1 MIENAVNR
9 DIKYCIILE
18 NNIDL
23 RVISRPNNPVN
34 YSEELISRGSE
45 ILLNFFHYRK
55 EKSKD
60 TSINDIIIRIK
71 KGDRDLKET
80 FLNDYKP
87 FIAKAVSQI
96 TGKYI
101 YPDESEE
108 FSIALIAFNEA
119 IDNFN
124 ENTNGNFLSFSKQNI
139 KWKLINYYKKHSKD
153 KNIYPFTY
161 FDNEENK
168 DFEERYLTI
177 ESNQVYESIERKEQ
191 IINFS
196 KKLNDFG
203 ITFEDL
209 LVSGPKHRDS
219 KELLLGIANEI
230 FSRKEI
236 FNKLLSQK
244 SIPVNDLLKVTSV
257 SRRTIERNRKF
268 IIAACLIFNEDFD
281 FLRNRKNTSSMKK
294 DCNIQDI

>member
-1 MIENAVNR
+1 MFTDIETIYSSVNH
-9 DIKYCIILE
+9 
-18 NNIDL
+18 
-23 RVISRPNNPVN
+23 
-34 YSEELISRGSE
+34 SEELISRGSE
-45 ILLNFFHYRK
+45 ILLNFFHYKK

-60 TSINDIIIRIK
+60 ISINDIIIRIK
-71 KGDRDLKET
+71 KGDRELKEC

-87 FIAKAVSQI
+87 FIAKVVSQI

-101 YPDESEE
+101 YPEESEE

-124 ENTNGNFLSFSKQNI
+124 EKTNGNFLSFSKQNI
-139 KWKLINYYKKHSKD
+139 KWKLINHYKKHIKD
-153 KNIYPFTY
+153 KNVYPFTY
-161 FDNEENK
+161 FDNENNK
-168 DFEERYLTI
+168 DFEERYLKI
-177 ESNQVYESIERKEQ
+177 DSNQVYESIERKEQ
-191 IINFS
+191 IAHLT

-209 LVSGPKHRDS
+209 LTSGPKHKDS
-219 KELLLGIANEI
+219 KDLLIGIANEI

-236 FNKLLSQK
+236 YNKLLAQK

-281 FLRNRKNTSSMKK
+281 FLRNRIIASGKHKSYSVDEN
-294 DCNIQDI
+294 NN